1 MLPTAD
7 APPLDPSSG
16 EGRRLLADELS
27 KPEYSGEGS
36 LLRRAVQTVIDW
48 FTDIFDQASGGPIS
62 YWWYAVVG
70 FAVLALV
77 GLVGWALL
85 RLEPARRAR
94 RAERGGVFDEPGVSA
109 ADYRRRA
116 QDARSAGDHASAV
129 VDGYRALVAGAVER
143 FILDDLPGATAR
155 EIAVTLAGVFPV
167 ETDRLGSA
175 ATVFDAVRYGD
186 VGADP
191 EDADA
196 VLSLEERLRA
206 ATPTV
211 PAST

>member
-16 EGRRLLADELS
+16 EARRLLADELG
-27 KPEYSGEGS
+27 KPEYSGEES

-48 FTDIFDQASGGPIS
+48 FTEIFEQASGGPIS

-70 FAVLALV
+70 VAVLALI

-85 RLEPARRAR
+85 RLEPARRTR
-94 RAERGGVFDEPGVSA
+94 RADRGGVFDEPGVSA

-116 QDARSAGDHASAV
+116 RDARSAGDHATAV

-143 FILDDLPGATAR
+143 FILDDQPGATAR
-155 EIAVTLAGVFPV
+155 EIATLLAGVFPV
-167 ETDRLGSA
+167 ETDRLEDA
-175 ATVFDAVRYGD
+175 ARVFDAVRYGNEGAGLDD
-186 VGADP
+186 V
-191 EDADA
+191 DA
-196 VLSLEERLRA
+196 VLALEERLRA
-206 ATPTV
+206 ATPIV
-211 PAST
+211 VASG